1 MRRTFYLAGGYEW
14 IVPNRPAFEVLPSAL
29 IMFDGAVFQFNASAL
44 VLYNKKFYGGLGYR
58 FQDAVSVLAGVYVKG
73 IHIGVAYDINT
84 SALSKYNNGNLE
96 IILNYC
102 FKIDTDKYRKSYR
115 NTRFL

>member
-1 MRRTFYLAGGYEW
+1 
-14 IVPNRPAFEVLPSAL
+14 
-29 IMFDGAVFQFNASAL
+29 L